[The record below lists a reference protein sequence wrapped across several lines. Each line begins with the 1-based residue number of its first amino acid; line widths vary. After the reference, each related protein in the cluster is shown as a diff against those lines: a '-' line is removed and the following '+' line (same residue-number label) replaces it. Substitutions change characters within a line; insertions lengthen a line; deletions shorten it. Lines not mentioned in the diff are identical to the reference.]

1 MRPALA
7 RRLLLMTLLLV
18 SLTLFATTLGAMRLP
33 LVNLLPSGDDMLRH
47 IWLTIRLPRVLLAL
61 LVGAALALSGCV
73 MQGLFRNPLADPGL
87 LGISSGAAL
96 AVASWLV
103 LPFSAAGLIAL
114 YMPMLAAFIG
124 SLAVMVVIFIL
135 SRAEEGSLSR
145 LLLVGIAINALCGA
159 LVGVLSWLSNDA
171 QLRQL
176 SLWGMGSL
184 GQAEWPT
191 LLVAATLIIP
201 AALAVWWMASRLNL
215 LQLGDEEAH
224 YLGVNVQA
232 LQRWLLLCS
241 AVLVAAAVAISGV
254 IGFIGLV
261 VPHLMRLWLGPDHR
275 GLIPARCW
283 PARSCF
289 CWPTPW
295 PAPWRRRRRYRSV
308 CSPACWAPPGFC
320 GWSFVGRTPDMVNEY
335 GAQGLSLHLGKR
347 QIIDNVS
354 VALRGGEMTALI
366 GPNGAGKSTLLRLLT
381 GYLTPD
387 SGTRHLAGKPLEAW
401 SPEALSRRRAVML
414 QRTALQADWTVETV
428 IAMGRSPWG
437 ATADP
442 AVLAAVMA
450 VTGCDGLAGRRYPGL
465 SGGEQQRVQLA
476 RCLAQLWRDGA
487 PQGWLFLDEPTS
499 ALDLYYQ
506 QHLLRLLKRLTA
518 GGQLHVCVVLHDLN
532 LAALWADRILLLH
545 QGHLVAQG
553 TPQEVIQQ
561 PVIHRWYGADVR
573 LVQHPDNAVPQ
584 VYLAP

>member
-1 MRPALA
+1 MA
-7 RRLLLMTLLLV
+7 
-18 SLTLFATTLGAMRLP
+18 
-33 LVNLLPSGDDMLRH
+33 
-47 IWLTIRLPRVLLAL
+47 
-61 LVGAALALSGCV
+61 
-73 MQGLFRNPLADPGL
+73 
-87 LGISSGAAL
+87 
-96 AVASWLV
+96 
-103 LPFSAAGLIAL
+103 
-114 YMPMLAAFIG
+114 
-124 SLAVMVVIFIL
+124 
-135 SRAEEGSLSR
+135 
-145 LLLVGIAINALCGA
+145 NAYC
-159 LVGVLSWLSNDA
+159 
-171 QLRQL
+171 
-176 SLWGMGSL
+176 
-184 GQAEWPT
+184 
-191 LLVAATLIIP
+191 
-201 AALAVWWMASRLNL
+201 
-215 LQLGDEEAH
+215 
-224 YLGVNVQA
+224 
-232 LQRWLLLCS
+232 
-241 AVLVAAAVAISGV
+241 
-254 IGFIGLV
+254 
-261 VPHLMRLWLGPDHR
+261 
-275 GLIPARCW
+275 
-283 PARSCF
+283 
-289 CWPTPW
+289 
-295 PAPWRRRRRYRSV
+295 
-308 CSPACWAPPGFC
+308 
-320 GWSFVGRTPDMVNEY
+320 
-335 GAQGLSLHLGKR
+335 AQGLSLRLGKR

-387 SGTRHLAGKPLEAW
+387 SGTRHLAGTPLEEW
-401 SPEALSRRRAVML
+401 SPEALARRRAVML

-437 ATADP
+437 PTADP
-442 AVLAAVMA
+442 SVLAAVMA
-450 VTGCDGLAGRRYPGL
+450 VTGCDELAGRRYPGL

-506 QHLLRLLKRLTA
+506 QYLLRLLKRLTA